1 MQRILDP
8 AQIEAFAE
16 RSIPRL
22 RFADPAVVFL
32 KRAERL
38 RGLSEHHAVGEYLAL
53 MASLCDA
60 QHRELAKLDLTPPTS
75 RPDSTS
81 ASVRVTRAGEHGLPV
96 LQALGWPRDS
106 RWRLV
111 LGELCQRLSNDIP
124 APVREICDR
133 LSSEDAASLEARADR
148 VLGGNAKDLDM
159 PAAPFVMAALQVYW
173 VQLTTTLGLTVK
185 QELEAAQARTSNAAL
200 AGVCPVCGTLPV
212 ASIVRAD
219 SAYQGY
225 RYLHCALCASEWHL
239 VRIKC
244 SHCLATEGIR
254 YHYVEGGSEAIRA
267 ESCETC
273 RTYRKILYQEKDV
286 AVEPVA
292 DDLGSL
298 ALDLLMSAEKY
309 HRACGNPLLW
319 QPPAG

>member
-8 AQIEAFAE
+8 AQIEAFAQ
-16 RSIPRL
+16 RAIPRL
-22 RFADPAVVFL
+22 RLADPAVVFR

-38 RGLSEHHAVGEYLAL
+38 RELSEHHSVGEYLVL
-53 MASLCDA
+53 MAALCDG
-60 QHRELAKLDLTPPTS
+60 QHRALATW
-75 RPDSTS
+75 DSMPSSGGDRTEAS
-81 ASVRVTRAGEHGLPV
+81 ARIARARAHDLPV

-111 LGELCQRLSNDIP
+111 LAELCNKLPNDIP
-124 APVREICDR
+124 ATVRGICDR
-133 LSSEDAASLEARADR
+133 LTSEDAACLEARADR
-148 VLGGNAKDLDM
+148 VLGGNAQDLDM
-159 PAAPFVMAALQVYW
+159 QAAPFVMAALQVYW
-173 VQLTTTLGLTVK
+173 VHLATSLGRAAT
-185 QELEAAQARTSNAAL
+185 QELEAAQNHTGNAPL
-200 AGVCPVCGTLPV
+200 AGVCPVCGTLPL
-212 ASIVRAD
+212 ASVVHAD
-219 SAYQGY
+219 SPYQGY

-254 YHYVEGGSEAIRA
+254 YHYLQGGSEAIRA
-267 ESCETC
+267 ESCESC
-273 RTYRKILYQEKDV
+273 RTYRKILYQEKDA

-298 ALDLLMSAEKY
+298 ALDLLMSAEQY

-319 QPPAG
+319 QPLAG

>member
-8 AQIEAFAE
+8 AQIEAFAQ

-22 RFADPAVVFL
+22 RLADPAVVFL

-38 RGLSEHHAVGEYLAL
+38 RELSEHHSVGEYLTL
-53 MASLCDA
+53 MAALCDG
-60 QHRELAKLDLTPPTS
+60 QHRALANWGSTLTLGRNPTEA
-75 RPDSTS
+75 S
-81 ASVRVTRAGEHGLPV
+81 ARIARAREHDLPV

-111 LGELCQRLSNDIP
+111 LGELCENLPNDIP
-124 APVREICDR
+124 PTVRGICDR
-133 LSSEDAASLEARADR
+133 LSSEDAACLEARADR
-148 VLGGNAKDLDM
+148 VLGGNAQDLDM
-159 PAAPFVMAALQVYW
+159 QAAPFVMAALQVYW
-173 VQLTTTLGLTVK
+173 VHLTTTLGRALT
-185 QELEAAQARTSNAAL
+185 QELDAARSHTGNAAL
-200 AGVCPVCGTLPV
+200 AGVCPVCGSLPL

-219 SAYQGY
+219 SPYQGY

-254 YHYVEGGSEAIRA
+254 YHYLEGGSEAICA

-273 RTYRKILYQEKDV
+273 RTYRKILYQEKDA

-309 HRACGNPLLW
+309 HRASGNPLLW
-319 QPPAG
+319 QPLAG